1 MDKNLKNV
9 SGNMS
14 DDKKETKKDHRRISI
29 MESLNDQGKEG
40 AKKALE
46 ERIPQKSIDSF
57 RETLKDTPDDMIGE
71 KLDALTESIL
81 NFIDENP
88 SEYVL
93 IKLLWIITSL
103 ASPKSL
109 FAFGKSLQ
117 TVGALRA
124 IMDDED

>member
-1 MDKNLKNV
+1 MDNNLKNV
-9 SGNMS
+9 SGNMPN
-14 DDKKETKKDHRRISI
+14 DKKETEKGPRKISI

-46 ERIPQKSIDSF
+46 EKIPQESIDSF
-57 RETLKDTPDDMIGE
+57 RRTLEDTPDDMIGE
-71 KLDALTESIL
+71 KLDALTKDIL